1 MEKQLFGTDGIRGVA
16 GEYPLDDA
24 TVFALGAALAD
35 HVGSLA
41 GAPRVLIGRDTRAS
55 GPALEELLAG
65 GLRRGGVGVVST
77 GVITTPGVAYLTE
90 ADAFTAGIMISASHN
105 PFDDNGIKVFS
116 ASGQKLPDSQEH
128 ELERKIFDLLAGSL
142 APRRTSLKPATILAE
157 TYLDHLLSVGPPDA
171 SFRGLRVVAD
181 CANGAASDL
190 APAFFERLGVAAE
203 FLSNHPDGRNINR
216 DCGSLHMERLQG
228 RVVEQGADVG
238 VAFDGDADRAL
249 FVTENGELADGDVI
263 LLLSAEYLA
272 RRNHLPGNQI
282 VTTVMA
288 NMGLEKALA
297 DRGISLARTQVGDKY
312 VLEEMIESG
321 AMLGGEQSGHIIF
334 REQATTGDGLLTARM
349 MFEIITASG
358 KPLSELKKQLTV
370 FPQKLENVRVSRKP
384 PFEEVPMVAEAIE
397 QSEHA
402 LGAAG
407 RVLVR
412 YSGTEPLVR
421 IMVEAED
428 PAMVEEHTGRLVKV
442 LQARLGS

>member
-1 MEKQLFGTDGIRGVA
+1 MARQLFGTDGIRGVA

-24 TVFALGAALAD
+24 TVFALGSALAD
-35 HVGSLA
+35 QAGSFA

-65 GLRRGGVGVVST
+65 GLRQGGVSVVSA

-90 ADAFTAGIMISASHN
+90 SEDFAAGIMISASHN

-116 ASGQKLPDSQEH
+116 PSGQKLPDSQEH

-142 APRRTSLKPATILAE
+142 EPRRISLKPATVLVE
-157 TYLDHLLSVGPPDA
+157 TYLNHLLSVGPPDV

-203 FLSNHPDGRNINR
+203 FLSNQPDGQNINR
-216 DCGSLHMERLQG
+216 DCGSLHMERLQE

-249 FVTENGELADGDVI
+249 FVAENGQIVDGDVI
-263 LLLSAEYLA
+263 LLLSAEHLA
-272 RRNHLPGNQI
+272 RHNHLPGNRI

-297 DRGISLARTQVGDKY
+297 DRGISLARTKVGDKY
-312 VLEEMIESG
+312 VLEEMIKSG
-321 AMLGGEQSGHIIF
+321 ATLGGEQSGHIIF

-349 MFEIITASG
+349 MFDIITASG
-358 KPLSELKKQLTV
+358 KPLSELKKRLTV

-384 PFEEVPMVAEAIE
+384 PFEEVPVVAEAIE